1 MSPYRDPGVARTV
14 RRCSSA
20 LAALLLVACGPA
32 ERAGDARAT
41 ATRGEPAP
49 RVEPARQAAVEPL
62 PLDAEGRAW
71 VAARLAEMGTRERVA
86 QLVFPW
92 ISGKSMAADPQEAAQ
107 LATWAGREA
116 VGGVIISTG
125 GPAGMA
131 AKLNAAQERA
141 RVPLLVI
148 SDLETGPGMRL
159 SPGGTDM
166 PPAMAFGAADD
177 EALARA
183 AGRATAI
190 EARAVGIH
198 ATLGPVLDI
207 QSDAANPIINVRSF
221 SEDPERVGR
230 LGSAWVEGAREGGL
244 LAVAKHFPGHG
255 GTRTDS
261 HVGRVIVPGDSAR
274 LFDVEMVPFQR
285 AIREGIPGVLVG
297 HIAAVGLEGPTA
309 PVASLSPRMTTGILR
324 GELGFRGL
332 VVTDALNMGGV
343 TRDHSPAEA
352 SILALLAGAD
362 VLLQP
367 PGTEEV
373 IARIVEAV
381 ESGRIPR
388 ARIEDAARRV
398 LTAKA
403 VAGLHRGARVD
414 PAAVAGRVG
423 TAAHRQIAA
432 DVAERSIVL
441 ERDERR
447 LLPLK
452 RGARVLHVTY
462 TRTERGPGGH
472 ELQRQLALAGI
483 ATEQVRVGPGTSAAI
498 FAGLQ
503 ARARAADVLLV
514 SAEVAP
520 VQYAALGV
528 SGGFASFVQSA
539 AASGTPVVA
548 VSLGSPYLRSAF
560 PAVSTYVLAWGPNEV
575 TERAAARALTGAEG
589 FRGRLPVTLAAT
601 R

>member
-1 MSPYRDPGVARTV
+1 MSSYREPGVARSAG
-14 RRCSSA
+14 RCA
-20 LAALLLVACGPA
+20 PVFAALFAVQACGPA
-32 ERAGDARAT
+32 ERVRDARAA

-49 RVEPARQAAVEPL
+49 RVEPARAVAPL
-62 PLDAEGRAW
+62 PLDAAGRAW
-71 VAARLAEMGTRERVA
+71 VEARLAEMGVRERVA

-92 ISGKSMAADPQEAAQ
+92 ISGKPVAAAPEEAEQ
-107 LATWAGREA
+107 LAAWAGREA

-125 GPAGMA
+125 APGGMA

-183 AGRATAI
+183 AGRATAA

-221 SEDPERVGR
+221 SEDPQRVAR
-230 LGSAWVEGAREGGL
+230 LGSAWVAGAREGGL
-244 LAVAKHFPGHG
+244 LAIAKHFPGHG

-285 AIREGIPGVLVG
+285 AIREGIPGILVG
-297 HIAAVGLEGPTA
+297 HIAAVGLEGPNA
-309 PVASLSPRMTTGILR
+309 PPASLSPRMTTGILR
-324 GELGFRGL
+324 GELGFSGL

-343 TRDHSPAEA
+343 TRDHTPAEA

-373 IARIVEAV
+373 IAQIVRAV

-388 ARIEDAARRV
+388 ARIDDAARRV

-414 PAAVAGRVG
+414 SRAVAERVG
-423 TAAHRQIAA
+423 TAAHRQVAA

-447 LLPLK
+447 LLPLR
-452 RGARVLHVTY
+452 RGMRVLHVTY
-462 TRTERGPGGH
+462 TRTARGPGGS
-472 ELQRQLALAGI
+472 ELQRELVSAGI
-483 ATEQVRVGPGTSAAI
+483 VPEQVRVGPGTSAAT
-498 FAGLQ
+498 FTELL
-503 ARARAADVLLV
+503 ARARSAELLLV

-520 VQYAALGV
+520 LQYAALGV
-528 SGGFASFVQSA
+528 SDPFGSFVQSA
-539 AASGTPVVA
+539 ASLGARVVA

-560 PAVSTYVLAWGPNEV
+560 PAVGTYVLAWGPNEV
-575 TERAAARALTGAEG
+575 TERAAARALTGAER
-589 FRGRLPVTLAAT
+589 FRGHLPVTLPAA